1 MRKILLRFNGVLAGI
16 ALLIF
21 SCYCFAE
28 STTKKTQLPQ
38 GGLSEGGLLEV
49 KLQQNIPHKNASNA
63 GEILESPNPEKFK
76 DKLSDT
82 QVITVTA
89 ARRPSELNEV
99 SSSVDRVNSEALS
112 LIGHAHINQA
122 LARIPGTWISRG
134 NGQEHLTAIRSPV
147 LTGAG
152 ACGAFYMSE
161 DGISLRAPGFCNV
174 NQLFDANSEQA
185 DTIEV
190 VRGPGSV
197 LYGSNAVHG
206 IINIISPD
214 LFDHP
219 SDYLGLEVG
228 SYEYLRSRFR
238 FSKINPKNAY
248 GVYGNFTNDN
258 GYQQQSGFDQQKINF
273 KHQFQSKDF
282 SSKSLLSISN
292 INQETAGFIR
302 GKDAFKDDQLR
313 RTNPNPEAYRDSQ
326 SWRAYSQLN
335 WELSTDTQFSITPY
349 ARYTNMEFIQH
360 FVPWEPIE
368 RNAHQSFGMKSLYS
382 HHQDDFN
389 WYVGLDWEVTRG
401 ELAETQTDDFSE
413 TIPQGTHYDYQV
425 KNFIASPFFDLNWF
439 ATPRL
444 IINAAIRYDNIR
456 YDYDNLLEQETP
468 CATEVPNC
476 RFFSPG
482 DHKRNFSDWSPRLSM
497 TYLTDQKTQWY
508 VEATRGFR
516 APQATELFRLQAG
529 QRIADLTT
537 ERLTSIQSGFR
548 GRVSDFNYD
557 LSLYHLDKRNFI
569 FQDSERQVV
578 SNGETSHRGVELS
591 LAYDFTERWKFSLA
605 ASYAKHRYENN
616 LLISQVNI
624 KNNQID
630 TAPNELANARIT
642 WAPSNNYLWELEMIY
657 LGDYFLN
664 PENTARYN
672 GHQLF
677 HLRGQVN
684 LSENLQVTLRLL
696 NLADK
701 AYAERADF
709 AFGSYRYFVG
719 QPRSFLLGVQYIFD

>member
-1 MRKILLRFNGVLAGI
+1 V
-16 ALLIF
+16 
-21 SCYCFAE
+21 
-28 STTKKTQLPQ
+28 
-38 GGLSEGGLLEV
+38 
-49 KLQQNIPHKNASNA
+49 
-63 GEILESPNPEKFK
+63 
-76 DKLSDT
+76 
-82 QVITVTA
+82 
-89 ARRPSELNEV
+89 
-99 SSSVDRVNSEALS
+99 
-112 LIGHAHINQA
+112 
-122 LARIPGTWISRG
+122 
-134 NGQEHLTAIRSPV
+134 
-147 LTGAG
+147 
-152 ACGAFYMSE
+152 
-161 DGISLRAPGFCNV
+161 
-174 NQLFDANSEQA
+174 
-185 DTIEV
+185 
-190 VRGPGSV
+190 
-197 LYGSNAVHG
+197 
-206 IINIISPD
+206 
-214 LFDHP
+214 
-219 SDYLGLEVG
+219 
-228 SYEYLRSRFR
+228 
-238 FSKINPKNAY
+238 
-248 GVYGNFTNDN
+248 
-258 GYQQQSGFDQQKINF
+258 
-273 KHQFQSKDF
+273 
-282 SSKSLLSISN
+282 
-292 INQETAGFIR
+292 
-302 GKDAFKDDQLR
+302 
-313 RTNPNPEAYRDSQ
+313 
-326 SWRAYSQLN
+326 
-335 WELSTDTQFSITPY
+335 
-349 ARYTNMEFIQH
+349 
-360 FVPWEPIE
+360 
-368 RNAHQSFGMKSLYS
+368 
-382 HHQDDFN
+382 
-389 WYVGLDWEVTRG
+389 
-401 ELAETQTDDFSE
+401 
-413 TIPQGTHYDYQV
+413 
-425 KNFIASPFFDLNWF
+425 
-439 ATPRL
+439 
-444 IINAAIRYDNIR
+444 
-456 YDYDNLLEQETP
+456 
-468 CATEVPNC
+468 
-476 RFFSPG
+476 
-482 DHKRNFSDWSPRLSM
+482 